1 MIKTAVARPTS
12 TPRHGQGQANG
23 PRMEKT
29 DMESS
34 TAQPKTRHYSHPL
47 STLRIILA
55 GSILLICSSLL
66 SISPIRALI
75 QDQNTLQTPEGK
87 IRLGQV
93 YGEQLDS
100 ELLITRIG
108 DDGQLLKVTTTPENV
123 YPQAIEK
130 VLHYI
135 QQINDKAQRNA
146 SGSYTP
152 VEFSSAMWNSDIRV
166 RLVTRVRYQ
175 SQYHKDLTIV
185 IDNSDRVIK
194 RDQASIKP
202 ILDELKDYGRLVK
215 NKYNNGYSFIP

>member
-1 MIKTAVARPTS
+1 
-12 TPRHGQGQANG
+12 
-23 PRMEKT
+23 
-29 DMESS
+29 MESS

-108 DDGQLLKVTTTPENV
+108 DDGQLLKVNTTPENV

-135 QQINDKAQRNA
+135 QQINDKAQRSA
-146 SGSYTP
+146 SGAYTP

-166 RLVTRVRYQ
+166 RLTTRVRC
-175 SQYHKDLTIV
+175 
-185 IDNSDRVIK
+185 K
-194 RDQASIKP
+194 R
-202 ILDELKDYGRLVK
+202 R
-215 NKYNNGYSFIP
+215 

>member
-12 TPRHGQGQANG
+12 TPRQVQGQANG

-29 DMESS
+29 DMEAS
-34 TAQPKTRHYSHPL
+34 TTQAKTRHYSHPL

-55 GSILLICSSLL
+55 GSTLLICSLLL

-108 DDGQLLKVTTTPENV
+108 DDGQLLKVNTTPENV

-135 QQINDKAQRNA
+135 QQINDKAQRSA
-146 SGSYTP
+146 SGAYTP

-166 RLVTRVRYQ
+166 RLTTRVRYQ

-185 IDNSDRVIK
+185 IDNNDRVIN

-202 ILDELKDYGRLVK
+202 ILDELKHYGRLVK

>member
-1 MIKTAVARPTS
+1 MIKTAVTRPTS
-12 TPRHGQGQANG
+12 TVQEQANG
-23 PRMEKT
+23 PRMEKK
-29 DMESS
+29 DMEAS
-34 TAQPKTRHYSHPL
+34 TTQAKTRHYSHPL
-47 STLRIILA
+47 SILMLIIA
-55 GSILLICSSLL
+55 SSVLLICSVLL

-108 DDGQLLKVTTTPENV
+108 DDGQLLKVNTTPENV

>member
-12 TPRHGQGQANG
+12 TPRQVQGQANG

-29 DMESS
+29 DMEAS
-34 TAQPKTRHYSHPL
+34 TTQAKTRHYSHPL

-55 GSILLICSSLL
+55 GSTLLICSLLL

-108 DDGQLLKVTTTPENV
+108 DDGQLLKVNTTPDNV

-135 QQINDKAQRNA
+135 QQINDKAQRNP

>member
-1 MIKTAVARPTS
+1 
-12 TPRHGQGQANG
+12 
-23 PRMEKT
+23 
-29 DMESS
+29 MESS

-108 DDGQLLKVTTTPENV
+108 DDGQLLKVNTTPEKV

-135 QQINDKAQRNA
+135 QQINDKAQRSA
-146 SGSYTP
+146 SGAYTP

-166 RLVTRVRYQ
+166 RLTTRVRYQ

-185 IDNSDRVIK
+185 IDNNDRVIK

-202 ILDELKDYGRLVK
+202 ILDELKHYGRLVK

>member
-1 MIKTAVARPTS
+1 
-12 TPRHGQGQANG
+12 
-23 PRMEKT
+23 
-29 DMESS
+29 MESS

-55 GSILLICSSLL
+55 GSTLLICSLLL

-108 DDGQLLKVTTTPENV
+108 DDGQLLKVNTTPENV

-135 QQINDKAQRNA
+135 QQINDKAQRSA
-146 SGSYTP
+146 SGAYTP

-166 RLVTRVRYQ
+166 RLTTRVRYQ

-185 IDNSDRVIK
+185 IDNNDRVIK

-202 ILDELKDYGRLVK
+202 ILDELKHYGRLVK

>member
-1 MIKTAVARPTS
+1 
-12 TPRHGQGQANG
+12 
-23 PRMEKT
+23 
-29 DMESS
+29 MESS

-108 DDGQLLKVTTTPENV
+108 DDGQLLKVNTTPENV

-135 QQINDKAQRNA
+135 QQINDKAQRSA
-146 SGSYTP
+146 SGAYTP

-166 RLVTRVRYQ
+166 RLTTRVRYQ

-185 IDNSDRVIK
+185 IDNNDRVIK

-202 ILDELKDYGRLVK
+202 ILDELKHYGRLVK

>member
-1 MIKTAVARPTS
+1 
-12 TPRHGQGQANG
+12 
-23 PRMEKT
+23 
-29 DMESS
+29 MESS

-108 DDGQLLKVTTTPENV
+108 DDGQLLKVNTTPENV

-135 QQINDKAQRNA
+135 QQINDKAQRSA
-146 SGSYTP
+146 SGAYTP

>member
-1 MIKTAVARPTS
+1 MIKTAVTRPTS
-12 TPRHGQGQANG
+12 TPRHVQEQANG
-23 PRMEKT
+23 PRMEKK
-29 DMESS
+29 DMEAS

-108 DDGQLLKVTTTPENV
+108 DDGQLLKVNTTPENV

-135 QQINDKAQRNA
+135 QQINDKAQRSA
-146 SGSYTP
+146 SGAYTP

-166 RLVTRVRYQ
+166 RLTTRVRYQ

-185 IDNSDRVIK
+185 IDNNDRVIK

-202 ILDELKDYGRLVK
+202 ILDELKHYGRLVK